1 MAGFDPGFEVAGF
14 VDPRGATPGFTEFG
28 FVEFGF
34 VEFEFAAFGLVEV
47 GLVAFGF
54 VAEPLGLVGTK
65 LFGA

>member
-1 MAGFDPGFEVAGF
+1 MAGFDPGFEVVGF

-34 VEFEFAAFGLVEV
+34 VAFGLVEV
-47 GLVAFGF
+47 GLVVFGF
-54 VAEPLGLVGTK
+54 VAEPFGLVGTK